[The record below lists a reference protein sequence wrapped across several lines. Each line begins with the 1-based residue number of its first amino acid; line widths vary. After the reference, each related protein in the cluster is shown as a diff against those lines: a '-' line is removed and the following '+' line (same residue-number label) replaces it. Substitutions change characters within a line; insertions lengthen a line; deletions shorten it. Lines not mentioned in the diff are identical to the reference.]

1 MTLLATTALTAAAP
15 AIALDATWSASPGS
29 NDISI
34 GSNWVGGSVPTGTAT
49 FGVSSLQSL
58 QMNASATMAG
68 WTFTADHTGYGINAF
83 GNLTFTGAGISNT
96 GAGVGINAFGTLTL
110 RNASTTAGAN
120 INGFGGIDFFD
131 TSRAG
136 GFINNFASLNFR
148 DSSSAGTAGITNFG
162 TLTFSGSSS
171 AGTASIGNL
180 SGTTTTFSDSSSAG
194 AATISNA
201 FSSTTTFNNNATAGS
216 AEITNVWSGAL
227 TFNDSSTAG
236 TATIIN
242 FESGITT
249 FNGNSSAGGARIF
262 NHLNTSLSFNGSS
275 TAGTAQISTAGTAQF
290 SGTSTAASATITNYN
305 SLTFLNNATA
315 GAATISNRT
324 NDTTIVANLIFKD
337 SSTAGAAIIS
347 NALNSNLLF
356 QDNST
361 AGTATVTNSGAL
373 AFRDGASASSATI
386 NNSMFLNFLHNSSAG
401 SANITSSNVASF
413 FHSSTAATATIT
425 NTGILNFWDS
435 STAASASITNS
446 GNGSLTFLGS
456 STAGAA
462 VIINSGTADFRDG
475 SSAGTATITNSGSL
489 FFSDSS
495 TAGAAAI
502 TNSAAI
508 VFSNSSTAGTAA
520 ITNSGLLA
528 FVDASSTG
536 NATITGAGLVQL
548 ATSSLT
554 GAAAVTIQSG
564 GLLTGYGSV
573 GSTSIDAGGMI
584 MASGGTLRINGNL
597 TLAVGSLY
605 NFCTCSQIAATGT
618 ATLGGATLIAPQA
631 AFQAQSYTV
640 LTAAGG
646 VTGTFAFGAG
656 TTPFASLLY
665 GTNDVT
671 LTISAYRAGAALAGA
686 GAANSRNVAA
696 GLDRVLDGGAT
707 LPSAFDP
714 ILGLYA
720 APLAS
725 QLNALTGEAGTA
737 PQSTGLSGAS
747 TFLGIM
753 LDPMGGSRGGTA
765 SAPGSSLIEMAD
777 MGAARTPAARVE
789 AAWSIWTRAYG
800 QAGRTASDAGLGAAG
815 TAASVYGVAAGADK
829 LIAPNLVV
837 GFALAGGGTSFG
849 LGTLGSGTGDFAHA
863 GLYASMRLG
872 PGYLSAALAYGWNR
886 FDVTRNVAALGV
898 TETYRSGPVGHTFG
912 GRIETGRRFAL
923 GAYGVTPY
931 AAAEAIAYVAP
942 SYRETW
948 APPATGAFALAYAGR
963 TTATLRGELG
973 ARADALVASAESG
986 DLIAFSRL
994 AYAVQANT
1002 QRTAEAQFQALAG
1015 STFTVFG
1022 ARASTHTALATL
1034 GVEAR
1039 FRQGLNASL
1048 ALDGEVGDRHR
1059 SLRGS
1064 VALRQT
1070 W

>member
-1 MTLLATTALTAAAP
+1 MTLLATTALTATAP
-15 AIALDATWSASPGS
+15 AIAVDATWSDSPSSTSFQDGV
-29 NDISI
+29 
-34 GSNWVGGSVPTGTAT
+34 NWIGGSVPTGTAT
-49 FGVSSLQSL
+49 FGASSGTHVQSFAAVS
-58 QMNASATMAG
+58 MAG
-68 WTFTADHTGYGINAF
+68 WTFTADNPGYVLQFF
-83 GNLTFTGAGISNT
+83 GDSTFTGAGIEIVAGNVVTQAFSTMRFANSSRSAGT
-96 GAGVGINAFGTLTL
+96 IQSFSVLEFVNSSTASGQIFNFGAM
-110 RNASTTAGAN
+110 
-120 INGFGGIDFFD
+120 
-131 TSRAG
+131 
-136 GFINNFASLNFR
+136 NFR
-148 DSSSAGTAGITNFG
+148 DTSSVSNAQITNFG
-162 TLTFSGSSS
+162 TLAFDTTGTLSDITISNVYGGISFANSSNAGNAFIYNYDNTITSFNNSSS
-171 AGTASIGNL
+171 AGSATIINGNGW
-180 SGTTTTFSDSSSAG
+180 SGTT
-194 AATISNA
+194 AT
-201 FSSTTTFNNNATAGS
+201 
-216 AEITNVWSGAL
+216 L

-236 TATIIN
+236 
-242 FESGITT
+242 
-249 FNGNSSAGGARIF
+249 
-262 NHLNTSLSFNGSS
+262 
-275 TAGTAQISTAGTAQF
+275 
-290 SGTSTAASATITNYN
+290 SATITNNQNGTLSFNDSSSAGSAVITNYGTMQFSGSSTAASSAITTSN
-305 SLTFLNNATA
+305 SLTFLDTATA
-315 GAATISNRT
+315 GAATIGNAMGGSLT
-324 NDTTIVANLIFKD
+324 FKD
-337 SSTAGAAIIS
+337 SSTAGSAIIT
-347 NALNSNLLF
+347 NALNSNLIF
-356 QDNST
+356 QDSST
-361 AGTATVTNSGAL
+361 AGTATITNTGAL

-386 NNSMFLNFLHNSSAG
+386 DNGMYVTFVHNSSAG
-401 SANITSSNVASF
+401 SASITSSNVASF
-413 FHSSTAATATIT
+413 FNNSTAATATIT
-425 NTGILNFWDS
+425 NTGILNFWDN

-462 VIINSGTADFRDG
+462 IIINSGTATFRDG
-475 SSAGTATITNSGSL
+475 SSAGTSIITNSSSL

-573 GSTSIDAGGMI
+573 GSTSIEAGGMI

-605 NFCTCSQIAATGT
+605 NFCTCSQIAATGA

-737 PQSTGLSGAS
+737 PQSTGLTGAS

-829 LIAPNLVV
+829 LVAPNLVV

-849 LGTLGSGTGDFAHA
+849 LGTLGSGTGDFAQL
-863 GLYASMRLG
+863 GVYASMRLG

-886 FDVTRNVAALGV
+886 FDVTRNVATLGV
-898 TETYRSGPVGHTFG
+898 TETYRSGPVGHTVG
-912 GRIETGRRFAL
+912 GRIEAGRRFAL
-923 GAYGVTPY
+923 GSYGVTPY

-942 SYRETW
+942 GYRETW
-948 APPATGAFALAYAGR
+948 AAPATGAFALAYAGR

-1039 FRQGLNASL
+1039 FRQGFAASL

-1064 VALRQT
+1064 VALRQS